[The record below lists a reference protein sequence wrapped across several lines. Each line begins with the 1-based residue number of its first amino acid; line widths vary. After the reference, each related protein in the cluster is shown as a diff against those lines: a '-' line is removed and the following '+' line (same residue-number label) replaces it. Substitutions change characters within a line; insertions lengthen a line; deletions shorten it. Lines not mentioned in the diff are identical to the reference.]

1 MGYIGIVLAVIIAL
15 ILVAFIFFP
24 DFRKTVFSSFKE
36 GQKTGEDWAKN
47 SAVGDI
53 AHSLGEKVGEAQ
65 KKLKK

>member
-1 MGYIGIVLAVIIAL
+1 MGYILIFLAVIIAL
-15 ILVAFIFFP
+15 ILVVFIFSP
-24 DFRKTVFSSFKE
+24 DLRKTVTSSFKE

-53 AHSLGEKVGEAQ
+53 AHSLGEKVGEAH